1 LVQEEP
7 VSAKARSAKSQLALF
22 GGPKAVRSK
31 PRDLFR
37 WPIITDEDRR
47 AVLEVLNRGA
57 MSRLDVTKAFEA
69 EFAKWQGT
77 RYALGH
83 NTGTAALEGAM
94 FGCGVG
100 RGDEIICP
108 SVTYWA
114 SAMPCYN
121 LGATVVFCEIDPA
134 TLCVAPGDVEHRISK
149 RTKAILVVHY
159 LGYPCDMD
167 PIMEIAA
174 RHKLFVIEDV
184 SHAQGGLYKGRKLGT
199 IGDVG
204 AMSLMSEKSFP
215 IGEGGIL
222 VTDNR
227 RIYER
232 AVAWGHY
239 ERFQNPANFQTA
251 WLKRLAGL
259 PLGGHKY
266 RMHQLSSAVGRVQL
280 RHYDKRRAEIQK
292 AFNYFWD
299 LLEGV
304 PGLRASRTD
313 PKDPRTTMGGWYC
326 AHGRYVPEELG
337 GLSVTRFAET
347 VQAEGSSCNAGSNRP
362 LHLHPVFT
370 TADIYGDGKPTRI
383 AFSDRDLRQRPGSLP
398 VSEAVNLRWFS
409 IPWFKRFRPKLIKE
423 HATAFRK
430 VAENY
435 RELLTGD
442 RGNPPLLGGW
452 HFARH
457 H

>member
-1 LVQEEP
+1 VTCK
-7 VSAKARSAKSQLALF
+7 AKSAKSKLALL

-31 PRDLFR
+31 PRDLFT

-47 AVLEVLNRGA
+47 AVLDVLNRGA

-69 EFAKWQGT
+69 EFAQWQGT
-77 RYALGH
+77 QYALAH
-83 NTGTAALEGAM
+83 NTGTAALEAAM
-94 FGCGVG
+94 FGCEIG

-108 SVTYWA
+108 SITYWA

-121 LGATVVFCEIDPA
+121 VGATVVFADIDPV
-134 TLCVAPGDVEHRISK
+134 TLCMAPDDIERRISK

-159 LGYPCDMD
+159 IGHPSDMD
-167 PIMEIAA
+167 PIMKIAA
-174 RHKLFVIEDV
+174 KRKLWVIEDV

-215 IGEGGIL
+215 IGEGGML

-239 ERFQNPANFQTA
+239 ERFQNPADFQTA
-251 WLKRLAGL
+251 SLKGLVGL

-280 RHYDKRRAEIQK
+280 KHYDERCAEIRK
-292 AFNYFWD
+292 AINYFWD

-304 PGLRASRTD
+304 PGLRAHRTD
-313 PKDPRTTMGGWYC
+313 PKDPKTNMGGWYC
-326 AHGRYVPEELG
+326 AHWHYLPEELG
-337 GLSVTRFAET
+337 GLSVTRFAEA
-347 VQAEGSSCNAGSNRP
+347 VRAEGSGCNGGSNRP
-362 LHLHPVFT
+362 LHLHAVFN
-370 TADIYGDGKPTRI
+370 TADVYGDGKPTRI
-383 AFSDRDLRQRPGSLP
+383 AFSDRDLRQRQGSLP
-398 VSEAVNLRWFS
+398 VSEAVNSRCFY
-409 IPWFKRFRPKLIKE
+409 IPGFKRHRPKLIEE
-423 HATAFRK
+423 HARAFRK

-435 RELLTGD
+435 RELLKGD
-442 RGNPPLLGGW
+442 EGDSPLLGGW